1 MINKRTVTMETLMK
15 TAMSPALLAGAIA
28 ALLGGTAAAQV
39 HPERPTYDYE
49 KCYGVA
55 RAAQNDCFT
64 PRNSCA
70 GTSATDRQPDAWIY
84 LPAGSCEKLLGGSLE
99 PGKPS

>member
-1 MINKRTVTMETLMK
+1 MTTKTSNAMI
-15 TAMSPALLAGAIA
+15 AGAVA
-28 ALLGGTAAAQV
+28 ALLGNAASAQV

-55 RAAQNDCFT
+55 RAGQNDCFT

-70 GTSATDRQPDAWIY
+70 GTAEEDRQPDAWVY
-84 LPAGSCEKLLGGSLE
+84 LPAGSCAKILGGSLE